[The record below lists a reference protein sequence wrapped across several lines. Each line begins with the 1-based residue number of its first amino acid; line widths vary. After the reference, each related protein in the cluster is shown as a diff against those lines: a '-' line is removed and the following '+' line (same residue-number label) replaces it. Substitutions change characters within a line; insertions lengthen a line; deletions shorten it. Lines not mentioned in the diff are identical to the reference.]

1 MKRLLMCFTIVLM
14 VFTAYAAP
22 VNREEASAL
31 AATFLNQRSVNEVKT
46 SFDHF
51 YVYNGKDCFVI
62 LSADDHALPVL
73 GYSRKHVFDVDDI
86 PVNAQEWLRAYNYEI
101 QTLAERGA
109 DASERVKEAW
119 TSLRNGGGLPQRGK
133 GSVSPLIATYWNQ
146 RAPYDGLCPTDC
158 YTGCV
163 ATAMA
168 QLMKYWEYP
177 RRGTGDYSYFH
188 STYGDQYANFG
199 ATTYDWDNMPVVA
212 RAWSPEPVCQALSTL
227 FYHCGVSVDMNYGTT
242 GSSAASAKVPIA
254 LVNHFGYAGTAQL
267 VYQMDYSYE
276 GWEDQLRSELNA
288 ERPMYYAGQ
297 SDKGAH
303 AFICD
308 GYDEM
313 GFFHFNWGWGGK
325 DDGFYKIGALDP
337 ASQGSYNVLNYAIV
351 GIEPYSYA
359 IAAPEG
365 LSASVEGEHVV
376 LSWTAVSGAVL
387 YKVYRD
393 GVMISPMVMGTSYTD
408 DNMSYGAHTYYVKAV
423 SSMGDRSP
431 RSTAVEVN
439 VESHVQKP
447 VRVDVVPQGNDLVIS
462 WEMPFG
468 SEEELSYG
476 TGNQVSSMGY
486 NERDTYWGQRYP
498 AVMLKDYVGFSISS
512 VSVYLK
518 ESGNYT
524 LYLCQGNEVGVTDV
538 VFQGEYSVESGGWW
552 NLLVDDLSLD
562 YTRDLWVVLCAPA
575 EISYPAA
582 YCSYNGLGMENASF
596 ISTALSTFISCA
608 NREISWM
615 MAVNLEE
622 EGDFTYKVLR
632 NGTLVA
638 SELTERSFTDT
649 GLTSGAYE
657 YQVWSK
663 LNGVESE
670 EPAQNSITVATID
683 LAIDHPDAG
692 VLSGGGLAEIGEY
705 HTVSVVPNAGKVF
718 LGWKEN
724 GVMVSS
730 NRDYSFLVVG
740 DCSLTACFSGTG
752 VEEEE
757 DSSAIRKIEVF
768 AINGVL
774 LETITEDFSNY
785 KHRLDGYARGMYL
798 LRITT
803 DEGVITKKMG
813 TAY

>member
-1 MKRLLMCFTIVLM
+1 MKRYLMCVTIVLM
-14 VFTAYAAP
+14 AFTVYAAP
-22 VNREEASAL
+22 VDRNEASAL
-31 AATFLNQRSVNEVKT
+31 AASFLNQRSVNEVKT

-51 YVYNGKDCFVI
+51 YIFNGKDCFVI

-73 GYSRKHVFDVDDI
+73 GYSRKHVFDADDM
-86 PVNAQEWLRAYNYEI
+86 PVNALEWLRSYNSEI
-101 QTLAERGA
+101 RALAESGSE
-109 DASERVKEAW
+109 ASKAVKEAW
-119 TSLRNGGGLPQRGK
+119 ASLKDGTGLPQCVK
-133 GSVSPLIATYWNQ
+133 GSVSPLIATFWNQ
-146 RAPYDGLCPTDC
+146 KAPYDGLCPTDC

-177 RRGTGDYSYFH
+177 RRGTGEYSYFH
-188 STYGDQYANFG
+188 STYGTQYANFG

-227 FYHCGVSVDMNYGTT
+227 FYHCGVSVDMNYGTS
-242 GSSAASAKVPIA
+242 GSSAASAKVLPA
-254 LVNHFGYAGTAQL
+254 LVNHFGYSGTIQL
-267 VYQMDYSYE
+267 VYQMDYSNE
-276 GWEDQLRSELNA
+276 GWENQLRSELDA

-337 ASQGSYNVLNYAIV
+337 ASQGSYNVLNSAIV
-351 GIEPYSYA
+351 GIEPYAYA
-359 IAAPEG
+359 IAAPEN
-365 LSASVEGEHVV
+365 LSASVEGESVV

-393 GVMISPMVMGTSYTD
+393 GVMISSIVMGTSYTD
-408 DNMSYGAHTYYVKAV
+408 DDVSYGSHTYYVKAV

-431 RSTAVEVN
+431 RSMAVEVD
-439 VESHVQKP
+439 VESHVQQP
-447 VRVDVVPQGNDLVIS
+447 VNVEVVPQGNDLVVS
-462 WEMPFG
+462 WEMPFEP
-468 SEEELSYG
+468 EEELSYG

-486 NERDTYWGQRYP
+486 NGRDTYWGQRYP
-498 AVMLKDYVGFSISS
+498 AVMLKDYAGFSVSS

-518 ESGNYT
+518 PGMYT

-538 VFQGEYSVESGGWW
+538 VFQGDYEIESGGWW
-552 NLLVDDLSLD
+552 DLLFDTPLALD
-562 YTRDLWVVLCAPA
+562 YTHDMWVVLFAPA
-575 EISYPAA
+575 EISYPSA
-582 YCSYNGLGMENASF
+582 YSSYNGWGMENASF
-596 ISTALSTFISCA
+596 ISTTLSSFVSCA

-622 EGDFTYKVLR
+622 GDYTYKVLR

-638 SELTERSFTDT
+638 SELAERSFTDT
-649 GLTSGAYE
+649 GLTSGTYE

-663 LNGVESE
+663 LNGIESE
-670 EPAQNSITVATID
+670 GPAQYSIAVATID
-683 LAIDHPDAG
+683 LAMDHPDAG

-705 HTVSVVPNAGKVF
+705 HTVSVTPNAGKVF

-724 GVMVSS
+724 EVMVST

-752 VEEEE
+752 VDEEEVLPA
-757 DSSAIRKIEVF
+757 SIRKIEVF

-774 LETITEDFSNY
+774 LETITEDLNNY
-785 KHRLDGYARGMYL
+785 RHHLNGYANGMYL

-803 DEGVITKKMG
+803 DEGVITKKIE
-813 TAY
+813 TAL